1 MLPLAVNSVTSQSMR
16 PKYAL
21 AVGALPIALM
31 FAFFVPLAR
40 FATWLEGAL
49 SIPHNAPIRDQ
60 PNGTLLARRISG
72 GHGARNDRRLCA
84 WVDPEC
90 MHRAVHVPM
99 AGEPGRSGLPE
110 VRRASS
116 LAEGW

>member
-21 AVGALPIALM
+21 AVGALPNALM
-31 FAFFVPLAR
+31 FASLVPLAR

-60 PNGTLLARRISG
+60 PNGTLWLVVFLVVMVLGMIAGYALGWILNACIARYMFLWP
-72 GHGARNDRRLCA
+72 A
-84 WVDPEC
+84 
-90 MHRAVHVPM
+90 
-99 AGEPGRSGLPE
+99 
-110 VRRASS
+110 
-116 LAEGW
+116 